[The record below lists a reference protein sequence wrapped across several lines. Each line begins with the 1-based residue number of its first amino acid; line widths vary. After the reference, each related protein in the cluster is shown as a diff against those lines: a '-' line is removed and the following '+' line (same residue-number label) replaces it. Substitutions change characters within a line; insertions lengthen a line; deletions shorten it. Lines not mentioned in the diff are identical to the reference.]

1 MFKCGDKL
9 SITNCNIDIEITG
22 FFPKS
27 QSKDGKDY
35 YVATL
40 NGEKMKIAS
49 SFLEMLQKAQKK
61 DEEQKVVKEE
71 AVKQE
76 TEEEVKEETETKPKK
91 ERKNGRRK

>member
-61 DEEQKVVKEE
+61 DEVK
-71 AVKQE
+71 A
-76 TEEEVKEETETKPKK
+76 EEVKEEEIAPETEEKAETKPKK
-91 ERKNGRRK
+91 ESKKNGRRK